1 MPGTSDNERLSTT
14 EVAEEGT
21 VDETQQ
27 SNSWSAVFM
36 FVPFIFLVIL
46 LLFVVIE
53 WARPHSVQLSGGG
66 GGGGGCVHSSCVER
80 HPAVEI
86 FQIVLKRSKD
96 TLSH

>member
-1 MPGTSDNERLSTT
+1 MLGTSDNERLSTT

-46 LLFVVIE
+46 LLFVIIE
-53 WARPHSVQLSGGG
+53 WARSHSLQLSGGG
-66 GGGGGCVHSSCVER
+66 GGGVHSSYVGVPRWLCLF
-80 HPAVEI
+80 I
-86 FQIVLKRSKD
+86 C
-96 TLSH
+96 LSLR

>member
-1 MPGTSDNERLSTT
+1 MLGTSDNERLSTT

-53 WARPHSVQLSGGG
+53 WARSHSLQLSGGG
-66 GGGGGCVHSSCVER
+66 VHSSCVER
-80 HPAVEI
+80 HPAVECRRGI
-86 FQIVLKRSKD
+86 GVPRWLCLFIY
-96 TLSH
+96 LSLR